1 METTY
6 EERLLKERYCVDGE
20 KDWSDICK
28 RVANYIGNDSDQ
40 VVNFMTLMLDKD
52 FLPNSPTLMNSG
64 TANPML
70 SACFFIDVE
79 DSIDSIFDANKNA
92 AKIFQRG
99 GGVGFNFSKIRPAGS
114 KVGRRNGVASGV
126 VSFMHVF
133 DTMTEVVK
141 QGGSRRGAMMG
152 CLDIT
157 HPEIKKFITC
167 KSTEGDLSNFNISVK
182 LTDEFMKS
190 PDPEIMNL
198 IVNGIYKNGEP
209 GILFKDTIEKYNPA
223 PEYGE
228 LNCNPCLYENTY
240 LFTNNGLEK
249 IKDLKSPLYDGSNF
263 IDGKSWATGIKSVV
277 KVTTKSGYE
286 YITTPDH
293 LFMLSDNNWCKAIDL
308 KDKNIKHAI
317 NEMEWV
323 GTNPYENIDY
333 EMAGFLFGDG
343 SYHIASG
350 YVKYVYFTPIKD
362 QVIIDK
368 FKATIGG
375 EPYQQGRNKL
385 MMNIPINSIYST
397 LYKTRIEYRGIPDWI
412 MTLPKENMRSFIR
425 GLFSANGCN
434 LSKYSKIQL
443 VSINKSMLQQIQQML
458 TLFGIKAK
466 LWVHNKSTD
475 IEFSNG
481 IYNCKESYHLVLS
494 RESYVKYMKN
504 IGFIQSYKNEFIQKK
519 WFGKEYDYEKVISVE
534 TIGELPVYDFNSPN
548 SHYGITNGAIVHNCS
563 EALLTSGESCNLGSI
578 NLLNHIKNNTID
590 YDKLTTTIDSA
601 VVFLNNVINKNK
613 YPIPEIDFASKR
625 TRKIGL
631 GIMGFHDAL
640 IKMGIPYSSNKALNI
655 AEEVMKFINDR
666 AHVVSESLGKNP
678 NIKQNRMNASLT
690 SIAPTG
696 TISIIAGA
704 SSGIEPVFNWV
715 YTRKDTMGEHYIV
728 HPLFEE
734 ALKEW
739 YRGNSRS
746 DYEDVIKHCHE
757 KGTIRDIDFL
767 PESFRTLFTNAMDI
781 PSSMHVQ
788 MQAAF
793 QKNVDMSI
801 SKTINLP
808 NSATKEEIRQVIFD
822 AWKSGCKGLT
832 IYRNGSRE
840 NEVLSLKKPVIEDK
854 IVDWIDTENA
864 FYESKTPAIIY
875 KVHSGCGKFYVIIGH
890 DKEEPTMIFVEGD
903 GVGGCNANMAAMGRS
918 ISAGLEWGTPAENY
932 VKQFSKVKCMT
943 AMNNKKSC
951 GKSCADITGKCIDD
965 SIKTLQPKEIVIG
978 KNEEK
983 CCDNPHYVMEG
994 GCRICTNCGKSRC
1007 S

>member
-28 RVANYIGNDSDQ
+28 RVANYIGNDSNQ

-52 FLPNSPTLMNSG
+52 FLSNSPTIMNAG
-64 TANPML
+64 TPTPML
-70 SACFFIDVE
+70 SACFFLDVD

-92 AKIFQRG
+92 AKIFKSG
-99 GGVGFNFSKIRPAGS
+99 GGVGFNFSKLRAKGS
-114 KVGRRNGVASGV
+114 KVGNRNGVSSGV
-126 VSFMHVF
+126 VSFMEVF
-133 DTMTEVVK
+133 NTMTDVVK
-141 QGGSRRGAMMG
+141 QGGLRRGAMMG
-152 CLDIT
+152 CLEIT
-157 HPEIKKFITC
+157 HPEIKNFITC
-167 KSTEGDLSNFNISVK
+167 KNQEGKLSNFNISVK
-182 LTDEFMKS
+182 LTDEFMKN
-190 PDPEIMNL
+190 PDLEIMNL

-209 GILFKDTIEKYNPA
+209 GVLFKDTIEKYNPA

-228 LNCNPCLYENTY
+228 LNPNPCT
-240 LFTNNGLEK
+240 
-249 IKDLKSPLYDGSNF
+249 
-263 IDGKSWATGIKSVV
+263 
-277 KVTTKSGYE
+277 
-286 YITTPDH
+286 
-293 LFMLSDNNWCKAIDL
+293 
-308 KDKNIKHAI
+308 
-317 NEMEWV
+317 
-323 GTNPYENIDY
+323 
-333 EMAGFLFGDG
+333 
-343 SYHIASG
+343 
-350 YVKYVYFTPIKD
+350 
-362 QVIIDK
+362 
-368 FKATIGG
+368 
-375 EPYQQGRNKL
+375 
-385 MMNIPINSIYST
+385 
-397 LYKTRIEYRGIPDWI
+397 
-412 MTLPKENMRSFIR
+412 
-425 GLFSANGCN
+425 
-434 LSKYSKIQL
+434 
-443 VSINKSMLQQIQQML
+443 
-458 TLFGIKAK
+458 
-466 LWVHNKSTD
+466 
-475 IEFSNG
+475 
-481 IYNCKESYHLVLS
+481 
-494 RESYVKYMKN
+494 
-504 IGFIQSYKNEFIQKK
+504 
-519 WFGKEYDYEKVISVE
+519 
-534 TIGELPVYDFNSPN
+534 
-548 SHYGITNGAIVHNCS
+548 

-578 NLLNHIKNNTID
+578 NLSNHIKDNAID
-590 YDKLTTTIDSA
+590 YDKLKSTIDLA
-601 VVFLNNVINKNK
+601 VVFLNNVIDKNK

-640 IKMGIPYSSNKALNI
+640 IKMGVPYNSSQALTI

-666 AHVVSESLGKNP
+666 AHIVSESLGKNP

-734 ALKEW
+734 ALKEELK
-739 YRGNSRS
+739 RINSS
-746 DYEDVIKHCHE
+746 HSFDGIIKHCHE
-757 KGTIRDIDFL
+757 TGTIRDMTIL
-767 PESFRTLFTNAMDI
+767 SEKFRALYQNAMDI
-781 PSSMHVQ
+781 PSSIHVQ

-808 NSATKEEIRQVIFD
+808 NSATKEEIKQIIID

-840 NEVLSLKKPVIEDK
+840 NEVLSLKKPIVEDK
-854 IVDWIDTENA
+854 ILDWIETENA
-864 FYESKTPAIIY
+864 FYESKSPAVIY

-903 GVGGCNANMAAMGRS
+903 GVGGCQANMAAMGRS

-943 AMNNKKSC
+943 AMNNKLSC

-965 SIKTLQPKEIVIG
+965 AIKMLQPVKIVAG

>member
-28 RVANYIGNDSDQ
+28 RVANYIGNDSNQ

-52 FLPNSPTLMNSG
+52 FLPNSPTLMNAG

-70 SACFFIDVE
+70 SACFFLDVE

-126 VSFMHVF
+126 VSFMNVF

-157 HPEIKKFITC
+157 HPEIKNFITC
-167 KSTEGDLSNFNISVK
+167 KTTEGDLSNFNISVK
-182 LTDEFMKS
+182 LTDEFMKN
-190 PDPEIMNL
+190 PDPEIINL
-198 IVNGIYKNGEP
+198 IVTGIWKNGEP
-209 GILFKDTIEKYNPA
+209 GVLFKDTIEKYNPA

-228 LNCNPCLYENTY
+228 LNPNPCT
-240 LFTNNGLEK
+240 
-249 IKDLKSPLYDGSNF
+249 
-263 IDGKSWATGIKSVV
+263 
-277 KVTTKSGYE
+277 
-286 YITTPDH
+286 
-293 LFMLSDNNWCKAIDL
+293 
-308 KDKNIKHAI
+308 
-317 NEMEWV
+317 
-323 GTNPYENIDY
+323 
-333 EMAGFLFGDG
+333 
-343 SYHIASG
+343 
-350 YVKYVYFTPIKD
+350 
-362 QVIIDK
+362 
-368 FKATIGG
+368 
-375 EPYQQGRNKL
+375 
-385 MMNIPINSIYST
+385 
-397 LYKTRIEYRGIPDWI
+397 
-412 MTLPKENMRSFIR
+412 
-425 GLFSANGCN
+425 
-434 LSKYSKIQL
+434 
-443 VSINKSMLQQIQQML
+443 
-458 TLFGIKAK
+458 
-466 LWVHNKSTD
+466 
-475 IEFSNG
+475 
-481 IYNCKESYHLVLS
+481 
-494 RESYVKYMKN
+494 
-504 IGFIQSYKNEFIQKK
+504 
-519 WFGKEYDYEKVISVE
+519 
-534 TIGELPVYDFNSPN
+534 
-548 SHYGITNGAIVHNCS
+548 

-578 NLLNHIKNNTID
+578 NLSNHIKNNAID
-590 YDKLTTTIDSA
+590 YDKLKSTIDSA
-601 VVFLNNVINKNK
+601 VVFLNNVIDKNK

-640 IKMGIPYSSNKALNI
+640 IKMGIPYNSQNALNI

-666 AHVVSESLGKNP
+666 AHSVSESLGKNP

-715 YTRKDTMGEHYIV
+715 YTRKDTLGEHYIV

-734 ALKEW
+734 TLKEELK
-739 YRGNSRS
+739 RINSVHS
-746 DYEDVIKHCHE
+746 YDGIIKHCHE
-757 KGTIRDIDFL
+757 TGTIRDMTIL
-767 PESFRTLFTNAMDI
+767 SEKFRDLYSNAMDI
-781 PSSMHVQ
+781 PSSMHVK

-808 NSATKEEIRQVIFD
+808 NSATKEEIKQIIID

-840 NEVLSLKKPVIEDK
+840 NEVLSLKKPIVEDK
-854 IVDWIDTENA
+854 IVDWIETENA

-903 GVGGCNANMAAMGRS
+903 GVGGCQANMAAMGRS

-943 AMNNKKSC
+943 AMNNKLSC
-951 GKSCADITGKCIDD
+951 GKSCADITGKCLGDA
-965 SIKTLQPKEIVIG
+965 IKMLQPKIIKDE
-978 KNEEK
+978 KKEEK